1 MSFVGGGTDMPS
13 FYREHGGAVISAAI
27 NKYVYVSVNDKF
39 DGRLRVSYS
48 RTENVEH
55 VDQIEHQIVRA
66 VLRRVGVWKGV
77 EITSVADVPS
87 SGTGLGSSS
96 AYSIGLLNALRNHI
110 GQSPGVR
117 ALAAEACI
125 VEIEDLG
132 APIGM
137 QDQYACAFGGVNY
150 LQFNANGVVD
160 VTSVQM
166 PMAVH
171 QSLLLFYTGLHRDA
185 IAILERQHTNNAG
198 NVGALKQMLWLVSV
212 LKRDL
217 MQLGDVMHEAWAIKR
232 SLAHDISNEVID
244 DWYASARKAGA
255 IGGKILGAGGGGF
268 LLLFAPPDRH
278 EAIAQALPGLRQVF
292 FNFDMVGS
300 TILVRD

>member
-1 MSFVGGGTDMPS
+1 MLDFLAGL
-13 FYREHGGAVISAAI
+13 YR
-27 NKYVYVSVNDKF
+27 
-39 DGRLRVSYS
+39 
-48 RTENVEH
+48 VE
-55 VDQIEHQIVRA
+55 
-66 VLRRVGVWKGV
+66 K
-77 EITSVADVPS
+77 T
-87 SGTGLGSSS
+87 
-96 AYSIGLLNALRNHI
+96 
-110 GQSPGVR
+110 
-117 ALAAEACI
+117 
-125 VEIEDLG
+125 
-132 APIGM
+132 M
-137 QDQYACAFGGVNY
+137 
-150 LQFNANGVVD
+150 
-160 VTSVQM
+160 
-166 PMAVH
+166 
-171 QSLLLFYTGLHRDA
+171 
-185 IAILERQHTNNAG
+185 LEMKHTNNAG

-232 SLAHDISNEVID
+232 SLSHDISNEVID